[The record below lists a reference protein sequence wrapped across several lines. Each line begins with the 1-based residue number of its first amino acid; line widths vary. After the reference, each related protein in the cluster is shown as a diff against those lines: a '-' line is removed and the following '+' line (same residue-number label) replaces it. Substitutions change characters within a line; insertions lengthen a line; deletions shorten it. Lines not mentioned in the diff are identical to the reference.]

1 MIKTR
6 FAAIWPI
13 LLAVAF
19 CCRTDAALG
28 QVPSAEFPVNGV
40 DYRFKRMVTRRPVN
54 DAADSGRIKL
64 VSYVYEPLHDNRGDV
79 VIVLHGS
86 TGGMA
91 SSPNEPLNVRGFPID
106 FLLGRGLTVVVPLR
120 RGRAES
126 TGTYVEEC
134 PYYPGRCSLADNRLL
149 AESGLA
155 DAIAST
161 DAVLDDVL
169 VKLNPRDGKVVLV
182 GTFARRLP
190 GARFRGAPPRPGS
203 RRHRRF
209 GRMAFHRGRVA
220 RQRERRTPPVSPVGA
235 GRCRQPIRRPDAV
248 GVRRPRSFLSGPDH
262 APVLQRLQ
270 VGRRRRPI
278 PFYRR
283 PPVRERPHAGTRPL
297 GRRCGEIPREIRP
310 LGPSLAGVPR
320 TLLGWPGLHPEQR
333 CRTAKS

>member
-169 VKLNPRDGKVVLV
+169 VKLNPRDGKVVLW
-182 GTFARRLP
+182 GLSRGGFLALDFAAHRPDRVHGVIAVSGGWLSIADAWPANENAARLQFHQSEL
-190 GARFRGAPPRPGS
+190 GDAGS
-203 RRHRRF
+203 RF
-209 GRMAFHRGRVA
+209 AGPTLWVYAA
-220 RQRERRTPPVSPVGA
+220 RDPFYPDPITRQFFSAWKSGGGA
-235 GRCRQPIRRPDAV
+235 GRYLFIADHPSASGHTPGLGLWEGDAV
-248 GVRRPRSFLSGPDH
+248 KFLEK
-262 APVLQRLQ
+262 
-270 VGRRRRPI
+270 
-278 PFYRR
+278 F
-283 PPVRERPHAGTRPL
+283 
-297 GRRCGEIPREIRP
+297 
-310 LGPSLAGVPR
+310 
-320 TLLGWPGLHPEQR
+320 GL
-333 CRTAKS
+333 

>member
-64 VSYVYEPLHDNRGDV
+64 VSYVYEPLHDNQGDV

-169 VKLNPRDGKVVLV
+169 VKLNPRDGKVVLW
-182 GTFARRLP
+182 GLSRGGFLALDFAATAPTGFTASSPFRPDGFPSRTRGPPTRTPHASSFTSRSWAMPAADSPARRC
-190 GARFRGAPPRPGS
+190 GCTPPATLSIRTRSRASSSAPGS
-203 RRHRRF
+203 R
-209 GRMAFHRGRVA
+209 VA
-220 RQRERRTPPVSPVGA
+220 AQADTFLSPTT
-235 GRCRQPIRRPDAV
+235 
-248 GVRRPRSFLSGPDH
+248 RPRAATRRDSASGK
-262 APVLQRLQ
+262 AMR
-270 VGRRRRPI
+270 
-278 PFYRR
+278 
-283 PPVRERPHAGTRPL
+283 
-297 GRRCGEIPREIRP
+297 
-310 LGPSLAGVPR
+310 
-320 TLLGWPGLHPEQR
+320 
-333 CRTAKS
+333 